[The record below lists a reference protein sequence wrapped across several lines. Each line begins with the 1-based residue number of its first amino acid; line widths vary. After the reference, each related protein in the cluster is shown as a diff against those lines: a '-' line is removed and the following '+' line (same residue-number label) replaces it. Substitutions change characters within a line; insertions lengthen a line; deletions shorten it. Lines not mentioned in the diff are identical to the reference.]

1 MKKLMTFTV
10 ITALTVSGL
19 HGCATSTKEETGALT
34 GAALGAAVGSTFGR
48 GSGKA
53 LAIFIGAVAGSAIG
67 STMGR
72 YMDEQDRIRT
82 SMILES
88 NRTNQ
93 ASSWKNPDT
102 GNNYTVTPTKTYEV
116 AEGPCR
122 EFTLDA
128 NVGGKPQELYGTA
141 CRQQD
146 GSWKMV
152 Q

>member
-1 MKKLMTFTV
+1 MKKLMTVTL

-19 HGCATSTKEETGALT
+19 HGCATKEETGALT
-34 GAALGAAVGSTFGR
+34 GAALGAALGSTVGR
-48 GSGKA
+48 GSGQV

-72 YMDEQDRIRT
+72 YMDEQDRMRT
-82 SMILES
+82 SMILEN

-102 GNNYTVTPTKTYEV
+102 GNNYTVTPIKTYEV
-116 AEGPCR
+116 ADGPCR

-128 NVGGKPQELYGTA
+128 NVGGKTQELYGTA

-146 GSWKMV
+146 GSWKMI

>member
-1 MKKLMTFTV
+1 MKNLMIFMMIAILTV
-10 ITALTVSGL
+10 VSGL
-19 HGCATSTKEETGALT
+19 QACANREEAGALT
-34 GAALGAAVGSTFGR
+34 GAAAGAAVGSTIGS

-53 LAIFIGAVAGSAIG
+53 LAIFIGAVLGSSIG

-82 SMILES
+82 SVILER
-88 NRTNQ
+88 NRTHQ
-93 ASSWKNPDT
+93 PSTWKNPDT
-102 GNNYTVTPTKTYEV
+102 GNNYTVTPTRTYT
-116 AEGPCR
+116 AAAGPCR

-128 NVGGKPQELYGTA
+128 RVGGNPEQLYGTA

-146 GSWKMV
+146 GSWKMI

>member
-1 MKKLMTFTV
+1 MKKLMIFTV
-10 ITALTVSGL
+10 VMIITVSGL
-19 HGCATSTKEETGALT
+19 QACATKEEAGALT

-53 LAIFIGAVAGSAIG
+53 LAIFIGAVAGSTIG

-82 SMILES
+82 SFILER

-102 GNNYTVTPTKTYEV
+102 GNNYTVTPTRTYTV

-128 NVGGKPQELYGTA
+128 RIGGNPEQLYGTA

-146 GSWKMV
+146 GSWKMI

>member
-1 MKKLMTFTV
+1 MKKLITATV
-10 ITALTVSGL
+10 IATLTVSGL
-19 HGCATSTKEETGALT
+19 YGCATKQEAGGLT
-34 GAALGAAVGSTFGR
+34 GAALGAAVGSTMGR
-48 GSGKA
+48 GSGRA

-82 SMILES
+82 SMIMEN

-102 GNNYTVTPTKTYEV
+102 GNNYTVTPVKTYQV

-128 NVGGKPQELYGTA
+128 TIGGKLQDLYGTA